1 MPFRGIAKLMGAAV
15 NLEMVD
21 AVLYLVNG
29 HFWRGLGR
37 LLGAWR
43 RKSRVEKEF
52 CRKLTGAGRE
62 G

>member
-1 MPFRGIAKLMGAAV
+1 MLMGGAL